1 MPELS
6 YPRIALAV
14 YVFGLVLTVVYNV
27 FNGRIG
33 AARPRTSA
41 NKSAWVSVLY
51 LRGLL
56 LYPSIGVLTYWAIQT
71 NGYLL
76 GILAGVGALM
86 FKSMVNR
93 ASWRM
98 F

>member
-1 MPELS
+1 LPELS
-6 YPRIALAV
+6 YPRIALGV
-14 YVFGLVLTVVYNV
+14 YALGLVLTVVYNV

-33 AARPRTSA
+33 ATRPRSSA
-41 NKSAWVSVLY
+41 NKSAWVSILY

-56 LYPSIGVLTYWAIQT
+56 LYSSIAVLTYWAVQT

-76 GILAGVGALM
+76 GILAGLGALI

-93 ASWRM
+93 TSWRM

>member
-1 MPELS
+1 MPNLL
-6 YPRIALAV
+6 YARIALGI
-14 YVFGLVLTVVYNV
+14 YVLGLVLTVVYNV

-33 AARPRTSA
+33 ATRPRSSA
-41 NKSAWVSVLY
+41 NKSAWVGVLF

-56 LYPSIGVLTYWAIQT
+56 LYPSIAVLTYWAVET

-76 GILAGVGALM
+76 GILAGLGALI
-86 FKSMVNR
+86 FKSIVNR
-93 ASWRM
+93 TSWRM